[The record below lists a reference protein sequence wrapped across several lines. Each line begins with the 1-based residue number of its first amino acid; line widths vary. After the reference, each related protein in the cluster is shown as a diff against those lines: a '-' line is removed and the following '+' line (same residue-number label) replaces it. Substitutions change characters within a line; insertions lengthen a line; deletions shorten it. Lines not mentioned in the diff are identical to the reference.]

1 MTIYIVLESI
11 KALMWIIIL
20 IMIVNKKRQIPI
32 NLFWV
37 GGMSALLMAL
47 AGVQDIINNEHLA
60 DKSGWWLVAN
70 IFIIITY
77 YTFIKNLCLFHK
89 EMHQDI
95 DTFLENLLKNKK
107 NNNENS
113 IM

>member
-32 NLFWV
+32 NLFWT

-70 IFIIITY
+70 IFILITY
-77 YTFIKNLCLFHK
+77 FIFIKNSCLFFSYMK
-89 EMHQDI
+89 QDI
-95 DTFLENLLKNKK
+95 DTFLAKLLKDNKK
-107 NNNENS
+107 DENS
-113 IM
+113 SN